1 MRIALTLCL
10 LPLLL
15 VACKNSGQS
24 SQSSTTPATPTSST
38 TTATTPPAD
47 SSSDLN
53 ATFLNLIQAQPE
65 LASRPVCII
74 IPGKASE
81 KLLDKNT
88 ANPLAVKAGYYLASG
103 SGYKFSPSY
112 QALLEHS
119 TNPQNPNTRACIGD
133 QKVTSVSSRSLDPN
147 KYIVLGKTT
156 LSFKP
161 WASQQVLDVF
171 SPGKQGSMYQDIQ
184 FKCTRTDAWAC
195 EKY

>member
-10 LPLLL
+10 IPTLL
-15 VACKNSGQS
+15 VACKNSGQPK
-24 SQSSTTPATPTSST
+24 QPTTSST
-38 TTATTPPAD
+38 STPTATTPPA
-47 SSSDLN
+47 SSPTDLN
-53 ATFLNLIQAQPE
+53 STFLKLIQAQPE

-88 ANPLAVKAGYYLASG
+88 ANPLAIEAGYYLPSG

-112 QALLEHS
+112 QTLLEHS
-119 TNPQNPNTRACIGD
+119 TNPQNPNTRACIGE

-156 LSFKP
+156 LSFQP

-171 SPGKQGSMYQDIQ
+171 SPGKQASMYQDIQ
-184 FKCTRTDAWAC
+184 FKCTRTTDWVC